1 MAKRKADQE
10 PNDSRTS
17 DPKRSLSVRSV
28 TTTDATSARRYAVLC
43 AEDWVAPRVENAKSV
58 GRALRHALYAALG
71 LAVCAS
77 SVVSG
82 ENGRLFTER
91 MATPQRREPKV
102 TFVQTQKDRRRSGR
116 VPKPCWLGFEGCAG
130 PAGRF

>member
-1 MAKRKADQE
+1 MLMSPSQRTGREMVKRKTDQE
-10 PNDSRTS
+10 PNDSRIS
-17 DPKRSLSVRSV
+17 DPRRSLSVRSV
-28 TTTDATSARRYAVLC
+28 KTTDATSARRCAVLC

-58 GRALRHALYAALG
+58 GRTLRHALYAALG

-82 ENGRLFTER
+82 ESERLFTER
-91 MATPQRREPKV
+91 MATSQWQEPKM

-116 VPKPCWLGFEGCAG
+116 VPKP
-130 PAGRF
+130 